1 MTRTFW
7 SRKRRGLLVAIAALT
22 GVVAYLSTGLVH
34 PKPTFNAALGAEWQC
49 SKTAGMV
56 TVCTKVHHARPLCD
70 GSRKDPVLL
79 GRA

>member
-1 MTRTFW
+1 
-7 SRKRRGLLVAIAALT
+7 
-22 GVVAYLSTGLVH
+22 LVH
-34 PKPTFNAALGAEWQC
+34 SKPTFNAALGAEWQC